1 MSLYS
6 SIEKCIEDVAKALS
20 VGVHPDVARLALI
33 SEGYHIKRANIILR
47 WAQKMI
53 TPNKV
58 I

>member
-1 MSLYS
+1 LYS

-20 VGVHPDVARLALI
+20 VGVHPDIARLAII

-47 WAQKMI
+47 WAQRMI
-53 TPNKV
+53 TQNKG